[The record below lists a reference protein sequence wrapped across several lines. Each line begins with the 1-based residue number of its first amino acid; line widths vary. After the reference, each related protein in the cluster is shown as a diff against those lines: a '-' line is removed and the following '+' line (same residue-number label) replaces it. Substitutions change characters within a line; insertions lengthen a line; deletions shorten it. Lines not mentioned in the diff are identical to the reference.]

1 MKKKIITNQQ
11 EQITFGVAITLTLKI
26 TVIDIKKL
34 SIERYLNKIRPY
46 LKDVIN
52 DLKKPDMWKI
62 ELTITT
68 YFISSNNNNEEH
80 AMYSKND
87 NVEFMIYDNAD

>member
-1 MKKKIITNQQ
+1 
-11 EQITFGVAITLTLKI
+11 
-26 TVIDIKKL
+26 
-34 SIERYLNKIRPY
+34 
-46 LKDVIN
+46 
-52 DLKKPDMWKI
+52 MWKI

-80 AMYSKND
+80 AMCSKND

>member
-1 MKKKIITNQQ
+1 
-11 EQITFGVAITLTLKI
+11 
-26 TVIDIKKL
+26 
-34 SIERYLNKIRPY
+34 
-46 LKDVIN
+46 
-52 DLKKPDMWKI
+52 MWKI
-62 ELTITT
+62 ELTITI